1 MSTIRRHRRRLANGE
16 ERVYI
21 YETNSSEHS
30 IETVDSSVSPK
41 FYREEDKRRIVA
53 SLQANS
59 SLLVIGFPGSGKST
73 LLELV
78 ALELQKIGFLVAIS
92 RPATTKQILV
102 KIASQL
108 GVDVVTLEGKALT
121 TEGLQEAIAEFL
133 SQTTA
138 FLLCDDAHRL
148 PLGIRC
154 WLENLLALGQPMLL
168 LASNPPVRDIF
179 LKLPKMELLPL
190 SDRSIRE
197 IMQEAAADLGLE
209 ISNAQLAHLQ
219 ERCAGNPMLAKRV
232 IREEYLG
239 LDETAPDHTQ
249 WIDLTPFIVAT
260 LMCLVLVRFL
270 GLAFN
275 STTLYLV
282 GGILTVAVAAVR
294 VLLYS
299 LPRSKGKLG

>member
-21 YETNSSEHS
+21 YETNSSDHS
-30 IETVDSSVSPK
+30 IETVDSSVYPK

-121 TEGLQEAIAEFL
+121 TEELQEAIAEFL
-133 SQTTA
+133 SQNTA
-138 FLLCDDAHRL
+138 FLICDDAHRL

-168 LASNPPVRDIF
+168 LASNPPERDIF

-282 GGILTVAVAAVR
+282 GGILTVAVGAVR

-299 LPRSKGKLG
+299 LPRSKGRLG

>member
-102 KIASQL
+102 KIALQL

-154 WLENLLALGQPMLL
+154 WLENLLAAGQPMLL
-168 LASNPPVRDIF
+168 LASNPLGRDIF
-179 LKLPKMELLPL
+179 LKLSKIELLPL

-197 IMQEAAADLGLE
+197 IMQEAAADLRLE

-249 WIDLTPFIVAT
+249 WIDITPFIVAT

-282 GGILTVAVAAVR
+282 GGILTVAVGAVR

-299 LPRSKGKLG
+299 LPRSKGRLG